1 MANECPIKQRRLESI
16 GNYKL
21 MRHRIGEGSFSK
33 VELALHTII
42 GQKVALKIQ
51 NISLMDDPYVRK
63 HHQREASIMSRLSH
77 PNVVKL
83 HEICSYG
90 DIYCLAM
97 DYYSGGNLVD
107 FVHER
112 GTEEGGL
119 EEYQAKMFY
128 RQILE
133 GMDHI
138 HSRGII
144 HRDIKLDNIFLTEN
158 FSNAVIG
165 DFGLSNF
172 WTGSVLRTR
181 CGSAEYAAPE
191 LLDKQQNYT
200 KAIDVWS
207 SGVVLFA
214 MLTAQLPFNAE
225 EDSHKVKNL
234 YRQIKLGLTDVQFKM
249 LQSSSVSV
257 EAKMILSEIL
267 KPNVSDR
274 LGISQLK
281 DHHWF
286 ADLEALPS
294 RAHDLGAE
302 QQMEVAK
309 EVQKR
314 LKLTSWSP
322 KQILA
327 YVMSGKGK
335 FGKTA
340 GCFSLIAQD
349 FLTKKESDFVG
360 TVVKPKFLHPD
371 NPRSSSPLIRTFQ
384 NPREMRPLPSST
396 AKPVEAKLPTIT
408 PITASMGQHSHAK
421 QMAFGGPAIFT
432 KPLTEKTLAGASLP
446 TPTQGAD
453 QGQAGPSKSSYWE
466 TSQGKAAVFAL
477 AKLKA
482 DTGESESDNRGTGQA
497 IVSSPPAKKAMT
509 VTPFFKPEKMK
520 LWRRSTKPAAGGHV
534 RLKRVDGGGQP
545 GENEDIGDTSARKPL
560 ATLDQNSRAK

>member
-1 MANECPIKQRRLESI
+1 
-16 GNYKL
+16 
-21 MRHRIGEGSFSK
+21 
-33 VELALHTII
+33 
-42 GQKVALKIQ
+42 
-51 NISLMDDPYVRK
+51 MDDPYVRK

-97 DYYSGGNLVD
+97 DFYSGGNLVD
-107 FVHER
+107 YVHER

-119 EEYQAKMFY
+119 EEFQAKMFY

-133 GMDHI
+133 GMDYI

-158 FSNAVIG
+158 SSNAVIG
-165 DFGLSNF
+165 DFGLSNY
-172 WTGSVLRTR
+172 WTGNVLKTR

-225 EDSHKVKNL
+225 EDSNKVKNL

-249 LQSSSVSV
+249 LHSSSVSV

-274 LGISQLK
+274 LSISQLK

-349 FLTKKESDFVG
+349 ILAKKESDFVG
-360 TVVKPKFLHPD
+360 TVVKPKFLHPHNPPSSSMERSESPLVRTFH
-371 NPRSSSPLIRTFQ
+371 NPRA
-384 NPREMRPLPSST
+384 SST
-396 AKPVEAKLPTIT
+396 ARPVEAKLPTIK
-408 PITASMGQHSHAK
+408 PITASLGQHSHAK

-432 KPLTEKTLAGASLP
+432 KPMTEKTLASAPRP

-453 QGQAGPSKSSYWE
+453 QGQAGPSKPSYWE

-482 DTGESESDNRGTGQA
+482 DTSECHSDNRGTDQA

-534 RLKRVDGGGQP
+534 RLKRIDGGSQP
-545 GENEDIGDTSARKPL
+545 GENEDTEDMRVRKPL
-560 ATLDQNSRAK
+560 ATLGKASKLFFHKINFYHKS